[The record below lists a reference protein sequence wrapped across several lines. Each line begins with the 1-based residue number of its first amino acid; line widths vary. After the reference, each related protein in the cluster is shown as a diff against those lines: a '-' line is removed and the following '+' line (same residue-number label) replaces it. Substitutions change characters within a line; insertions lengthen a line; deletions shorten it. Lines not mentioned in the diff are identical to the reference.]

1 VEIPVT
7 RTRRRAPIAEPSR
20 SWLLAPVDRR
30 HRRRRRAQWKGL
42 LPGPALL
49 LLALALAA
57 LLAEA
62 LAILML

>member
-1 VEIPVT
+1 MT

-30 HRRRRRAQWKGL
+30 RRRRRAQWKGL